1 MDKNQI
7 SQGTHA
13 SVLSTVNRHLPWTR
27 ILLLV
32 SLFLAF
38 GLASQQSW
46 ASAQAADQSLRAD
59 QASMTS
65 RQPKHSAQNEPPCEQ
80 MLVQCLANGGGGICL
95 DEYDECV
102 AGGLD

>member
-13 SVLSTVNRHLPWTR
+13 SVLSTANRQLPWTR
-27 ILLLV
+27 ILLL

-38 GLASQQSW
+38 GLASQQPR
-46 ASAQAADQSLRAD
+46 ASAQAADQSLRGD

-65 RQPKHSAQNEPPCEQ
+65 RQPKRSAQNAPPCEQ
-80 MLVQCLANGGGGICL
+80 LLVQCLASGGGARCL
-95 DEYDECV
+95 DEYDACE
-102 AGGLD
+102 AGGLN